1 MVKNCVQ
8 FHYLDQNVRAFSRLE
23 MSIQLQTRKQGSRML
38 DPWDD
43 DDMET
48 PRKFS
53 LSVDSTDGASGKKLQ
68 RKKKGTVNPRLRNST
83 TARSSNQIQNVPNAR
98 EKKARPTKPPVP
110 SFDGRENQ
118 PVRSNENATPVGVQW
133 SQHNKARPAYAAVR
147 VSETNTI
154 RKSMPEMP
162 ERGVSAET
170 RRTQEQLGSMMT
182 FFQNSAS
189 SSNQVLQSAGR
200 EDALRTSTSAAQQE
214 IHREITIK
222 PWNSSP
228 AQTDSTTRT
237 SSDSQKSSPVVAIV
251 SRTKPRH
258 HPAAEVDDTASEATA
273 ADSSPTGVATAPKS
287 GQLQRLRDDLDAERS
302 RANAAE
308 ASVERLAAQLL
319 QRDRIAHVSNSPE
332 PKNRPNSPMA
342 GPSDALEKLQAQ
354 ILKNKNS
361 DLELLVQDLMREN
374 QELRAQQEKFMDS
387 YGHEEQSVDR
397 RRDEALAQIDQLRHQ
412 LSRQKQEFIAREAQ
426 LQSAQN
432 ELRKNHQEEL
442 RKQRAVLEKS
452 NQESTDLRA
461 AVQQLAAATA
471 EDRARCRQLEDQAVT
486 QDGAVE
492 ETRVLNQ
499 KLHDQQQKLRE
510 RCLALEVRLAE
521 ANKRAERATQEA
533 ESNYRKAE
541 NLSTHLMETKQAYT
555 KIMSRVAD
563 LEQQN
568 SQNDS
573 QSAMIEGLQQQLMDT
588 KQRLFAEEK
597 RSTDLE
603 IHCRELMARLKALAA
618 REHEPGS
625 MDRTSQSQNIR
636 DNSKVA
642 ASNAAG
648 ECMALRRQVQVLTR
662 QVTELE
668 EANTQLALI
677 KTTQVRRVISTVQTP
692 CVWSLVCHIISGFL
706 TVCAQHLLCT
716 LCCRS
721 WRPQIQAMIPR
732 DGCQI
737 QNRLL
742 GSTS

>member
-1 MVKNCVQ
+1 
-8 FHYLDQNVRAFSRLE
+8 
-23 MSIQLQTRKQGSRML
+23 ML

-83 TARSSNQIQNVPNAR
+83 ARSSNLNQKDFNVR
-98 EKKARPTKPPVP
+98 EKKARQTKPPVP
-110 SFDGRENQ
+110 SFDDRENQ
-118 PVRSNENATPVGVQW
+118 PVRNNGNATPVGTQW
-133 SQHNKARPAYAAVR
+133 SQHNKARPSYAT
-147 VSETNTI
+147 VSVAETNTI
-154 RKSMPEMP
+154 RNAMPEMP

-182 FFQNSAS
+182 FFQNSGSAG
-189 SSNQVLQSAGR
+189 NQIVQSAGQ
-200 EDALRTSTSAAQQE
+200 ENAQRTPMSVAQEE

-228 AQTDSTTRT
+228 TQTGPAART
-237 SSDSQKSSPVVAIV
+237 SSDSRKSSPVVAIV
-251 SRTKPRH
+251 SRTKPKH
-258 HPAAEVDDTASEATA
+258 HPAAEVDGVSEVTS
-273 ADSSPTGVATAPKS
+273 ADSSHTGTPAAPKS
-287 GQLQRLRDDLDAERS
+287 AQLQRLRADLDAERS
-302 RANAAE
+302 RADAAE
-308 ASVERLAAQLL
+308 ASVERLAAQIL

-332 PKNRPNSPMA
+332 PKHRSNSLMSS
-342 GPSDALEKLQAQ
+342 GSTDALEKLQAQ

-387 YGHEEQSVDR
+387 YEHNEQSVDR
-397 RRDEALAQIDQLRHQ
+397 RRGGEAQAQIDQLRDQ
-412 LSRQKQEFIAREAQ
+412 LSRQRQDFKAREAQ
-426 LQSAQN
+426 LQSTQSEMREKHQD
-432 ELRKNHQEEL
+432 ELQ
-442 RKQRAVLEKS
+442 KQCSLLEKS
-452 NQESTDLRA
+452 HQECTDLRA

-471 EDRARCRQLEDQAVT
+471 QDRARCRQLENQAVT

-492 ETRVLNQ
+492 ETRALNQ

-521 ANKRAERATQEA
+521 ANKRVERATQEA
-533 ESNYRKAE
+533 ESNHRKAE

-563 LEQQN
+563 LEQHN
-568 SQNDS
+568 SQNDA

-618 REHEPGS
+618 REQEPSS
-625 MDRTSQSQNIR
+625 MDRTSLSPSNDENHKI
-636 DNSKVA
+636 V
-642 ASNAAG
+642 ASNAVG

-677 KTTQVRRVISTVQTP
+677 KTTQVCRVVSTIQIS
-692 CVWSLVCHIISGFL
+692 CVCMSVCCLVLVFFL
-706 TVCAQHLLCT
+706 TFCA
-716 LCCRS
+716 
-721 WRPQIQAMIPR
+721 
-732 DGCQI
+732 
-737 QNRLL
+737 
-742 GSTS
+742 